1 MDLVHKHKL
10 IKKLFDR
17 NVKSNSIRQGML
29 KKTKTRGD
37 GLKGMNESRGFM
49 AGNSLV

>member
-17 NVKSNSIRQGML
+17 NVKNSSIRQGKL

-37 GLKGMNESRGFM
+37 GLKRMNESRGFTSQ
-49 AGNSLV
+49 NSLV